1 MPGPRGF
8 PPGGLLHL
16 PVCTFLRS
24 WYDFSMVNP
33 EASHRTPPSRAAH
46 MHLAHAADPDRRRR
60 LDCRGLPVFLC
71 RSGYRHP
78 ARLECRLYSFGL
90 GASVAGHFPFG
101 AAGLEATA
109 GLDYQNAFLQ
119 AGAGNLTLLRAS
131 GGIGW
136 TFLRQE
142 AFSLG
147 VWARTGAFLALY
159 GGSDPLLDPFV
170 SAGLR
175 ADFRIANGVSIA
187 LEPGYDQL
195 LAMSSG
201 SLTSFYSGISAA
213 IRVFIEPAKALVGTR
228 RPKLKIEPPVFG
240 AIFPVAYKYY
250 DKNPFG
256 SVKIENGEAA
266 AISDVQVKF
275 FVPSYMQGP
284 TIVAT
289 ITEMKRGEVVEIP
302 LTALFSSDVLKITE
316 TDTVQSQITVA
327 YTAGKD
333 ALQTDQTASL
343 RMYSRNTIT
352 WDDDRR
358 AAAFVTANDPTVKK
372 LASNAVAAIG
382 DAVATPFTDA
392 MRNAMVLFT
401 ALQQYGIQYK
411 IDPNSSYIE
420 LSKSGDAP
428 DYLQFPLQTLDYRT
442 GDCDDMSILYAA
454 MLESVGVEA
463 AFITVPGHIYTAFEL
478 GQDLDAAKKVYST
491 VNDLIARDDGTVWIP
506 VEATMLD
513 KGFVAAWA
521 AGAKQWREASA
532 NKTQALIPIRQAWGL
547 YAPTWFGSSEQP
559 DVVERFPKPNVA
571 AQKYTAI
578 ERQLAERELAPF
590 VQDLQ
595 ARIKT
600 RSSALLMNKLGTTY
614 ARFGIYDKAEAQ
626 FKLAAASNYAPA
638 LQNLGN
644 LYYLKGDYKNAAAQ
658 YEKAKALNPDSASI
672 VISLA
677 RARYE
682 LEEWAKAKQLLAEAK
697 VLDPAIAE
705 SYAYLGG
712 GTAESARAVDV
723 MQRQGVGWNQWGE

>member
-1 MPGPRGF
+1 MRRTCIILALLILF
-8 PPGGLLHL
+8 GGGALTAEDS
-16 PVCTFLRS
+16 P
-24 WYDFSMVNP
+24 YFSVAP
-33 EASHRTPPSRAAH
+33 ITGIP
-46 MHLAHAADPDRRRR
+46 LAGSA
-60 LDCRGLPVFLC
+60 
-71 RSGYRHP
+71 
-78 ARLECRLYSFGL
+78 ELYSFAL
-90 GASVAGHFPFG
+90 GAGAAGHFPLG
-101 AAGLEATA
+101 VAGLEATA

-119 AGAGNLTLLRAS
+119 SSAGNLTLLRAF

-142 AFSLG
+142 VFSLG
-147 VWARTGAFLALY
+147 LWARTGAFLGLY
-159 GGSDPLLDPFV
+159 GSNPPLVDPFA

-195 LAMSSG
+195 LALSSG

-213 IRVFIEPAKALVGTR
+213 VRIFIEPAKALVGTR

-256 SVKIENGEAA
+256 SVKIENGEAT
-266 AISDVQVKF
+266 AISDVQVKL

-284 TIVAT
+284 TTLASIGKM
-289 ITEMKRGEVVEIP
+289 ERGQVVEIP
-302 LTALFSSDVLKITE
+302 LTALFSSEVLKITE
-316 TDTVQSQITVA
+316 TDTVQAQITAA

-333 ALQTDQTASL
+333 SLQADLTASL
-343 RMYSRNTIT
+343 RIYSRNTIT

-372 LASNAVAAIG
+372 LASNAAAAIG
-382 DAVATPFTDA
+382 DAVATPFTDS
-392 MRNAMVLFT
+392 MRSAMVLFT
-401 ALQQYGIQYK
+401 ALQRYGIQYK

-420 LSKSGDAP
+420 LSKSGEAP
-428 DYLQFPLQTLDYRT
+428 DYLQFPVQTLDYRT
-442 GDCDDMSILYAA
+442 GDCDDLSILYAS
-454 MLESVGVEA
+454 MLEAVGVEA
-463 AFITVPGHIYTAFEL
+463 AFITVPGHIYTAFKL

-491 VNDLIARDDGTVWIP
+491 VSDLIVNEDGTVWIP
-506 VEATMLD
+506 VETTMLD
-513 KGFVAAWA
+513 KGFLAAWA

-532 NKTQALIPIRQAWGL
+532 NKTQSLIPIRKAWDL
-547 YAPTWFGSSEQP
+547 YASTWFGSTEQQ
-559 DVVERFPKPNVA
+559 DVVTRFPKPETVA
-571 AQKYTAI
+571 QGYTTL
-578 ERQLAERELAPF
+578 ERQLAERELAPL
-590 VQDLQ
+590 VKDLQ
-595 ARIKT
+595 DRIKA
-600 RSSALLMNKLGTTY
+600 RSSALLINKLGTTY

-658 YEKAKALNPDSASI
+658 YEKAKILNPDSALI

-682 LEEWAKAKQLLAEAK
+682 LEEWAKAKQLLAEVK
-697 VLDPAIAE
+697 VLDPAMAE
-705 SYAYLGG
+705 SFAYLGG

-723 MQRQGVGWNQWGE
+723 KQRQGVGWGQWGE